1 MKKSILF
8 IAGILLI
15 MSSCRYVGGKRIRGN
30 GRTSTEQRNISGF
43 TTVETHGSIDII
55 VSQGN
60 YKVEVESDENL
71 LQYIE
76 TEVQNGRL
84 LVHFRD
90 GLWLTHYNSAK
101 VHVTAPVLTGFE
113 THGSG
118 NISSD
123 GKIADS
129 NKMKILISG
138 SGDITLNVD
147 CPDIETGTHGSGN
160 ITLTGE
166 SRQLASKISGSGN
179 VRAGNLKTE
188 NAKVEVHGSG
198 ETDVFASVSLDVK
211 IFGSGDIHYK
221 GGPKINTEVHGSGS
235 VNRID

>member
-55 VSQGN
+55 VSQGS

-101 VHVTAPVLTGFE
+101 VHVTAPALTGFE

-123 GKIADS
+123 GKISDS
-129 NKMKILISG
+129 NKMNILISG

-188 NAKVEVHGSG
+188 NAKIEVHGSG

-221 GGPKINTEVHGSGS
+221 GGAKVNTDVHGSGS
-235 VNRID
+235 VNKMD